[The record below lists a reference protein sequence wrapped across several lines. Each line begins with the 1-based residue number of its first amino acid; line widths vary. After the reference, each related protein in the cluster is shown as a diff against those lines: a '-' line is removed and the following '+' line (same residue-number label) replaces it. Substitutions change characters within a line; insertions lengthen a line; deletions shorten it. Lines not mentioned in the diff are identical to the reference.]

1 MARLQDALTDSL
13 REATVKR
20 DQLVD
25 LTTLMYYYEE
35 AGLPQTEIIN
45 HLFNKICDSYDISD
59 FTNYELHKFTKV
71 FLSQRAVSE
80 QLITQHIH
88 RQKDIEFNP
97 QVTKQLLQIQGP
109 LKAAYQECLKQV
121 KLCN

>member
-13 REATVKR
+13 REAPVKR

-35 AGLPQTEIIN
+35 AGLPQTEIIK

-71 FLSQRAVSE
+71 YLSQRAVSE
-80 QLITQHIH
+80 QLISQHIQ

-97 QVTKQLLQIQGP
+97 QVTKQLLQIEGP
-109 LKAAYQECLKQV
+109 LKAAY
-121 KLCN
+121 